1 MQLVEGFVAGSIG
14 RIVSMHGEY
23 YEREWEMGQLFEAMV
38 AEKLG
43 SFAQRYDPHT
53 DLVLLGIEKGR
64 VDASM
69 IVDLNDPRSGDRGGH
84 LRFFML
90 DDGAR
95 GTGIGKLMMQRA
107 MDHVD
112 DKCDGKCWLTT
123 FGGLDAAR
131 HLYEKHGFQ
140 LTDEV
145 VGKRWGF
152 ELTDQVFERPKKPV

>member
-1 MQLVEGFVAGSIG
+1 MQLVEGFVAGSVG

-23 YEREWEMGQLFEAMV
+23 YDREWQMGQLFEAMV

-43 SFAQRYDPHT
+43 DFAQRYDPLS
-53 DLVLLGIEKGR
+53 DLVLLGINDGR
-64 VDASM
+64 VEASM
-69 IVDLNDPRSGDRGGH
+69 IIDLNDPQSGDRGGH
-84 LRFFML
+84 MRFFML

-95 GTGIGKLMMQRA
+95 GTGIGKQMMQRA

-112 DKCDGKCWLTT
+112 KKCAGKCWLTT

-140 LTDEV
+140 LTHEEV
-145 VGKRWGF
+145 GVRWGF
-152 ELTDQVFERPKKPV
+152 ELTDQVFERSKTPV

>member
-23 YEREWEMGQLFEAMV
+23 YDREWQMGQLFEAMV

-43 SFAQRYDPHT
+43 DFAQRYDPLS
-53 DLVLLGIEKGR
+53 DLVLLGINDGR
-64 VDASM
+64 VEASM
-69 IVDLNDPRSGDRGGH
+69 IIDLNDPQSGDRGGH
-84 LRFFML
+84 MRFFML

-95 GTGIGKLMMQRA
+95 GTGIGKQMMQRA

-112 DKCDGKCWLTT
+112 DKCAGKCWLTT

-140 LTDEV
+140 LTHEA
-145 VGKRWGF
+145 VGARWGF
-152 ELTDQVFERPKKPV
+152 ELIDQVFERSKTPA